1 MYKMI
6 IADDEHVVLKG
17 ISRTIPWQEYG
28 ICVAA
33 AAEDGKSLVELALKH
48 QPDIILTDIRMP
60 EFDGLS
66 ALAKLK
72 ELLPDCEF
80 LIMTAYEEFE
90 YAKKAIELGVSGYI
104 VKPVLK
110 SELVE
115 NVVGITKKLDAGRG
129 QRGDIAFED
138 ELSRQEAR
146 TAIERALRYMRS
158 HVERDASLLELAEY
172 LHMNPSYFSRY
183 FKEKTGKTFSET
195 MQEIKVERGKELLE
209 TTSMKNYEIAERLGY
224 RSAQHFSVL
233 FKNLTGL
240 TPQEYRNRKLEDL

>member
-1 MYKMI
+1 MYKII
-6 IADDEHVVLKG
+6 IADDEHIVLTG
-17 ISRTIPWQEYG
+17 IIRTIPWQEYG
-28 ICVAA
+28 VSVVA
-33 AAEDGKSLVELALKH
+33 AAEDGKKLVEFALRY

-60 EFDGLS
+60 GFDGLS
-66 ALAKLK
+66 ALAELK

-110 SELVE
+110 AELLEHVM
-115 NVVGITKKLDAGRG
+115 GITKKLDARRG
-129 QRGDIAFED
+129 YRTDLSSED
-138 ELSRQEAR
+138 AISQQESRSP
-146 TAIERALRYMRS
+146 IERALRYMRS
-158 HVERDASLLELAEY
+158 HVEKDLSLLEIAEY

-195 MQEIKVERGKELLE
+195 LQEIKVERAKTLIE
-209 TTSMKNYEIAERLGY
+209 TTNLKTYEIAERLGY

-233 FKNLTGL
+233 FKNYAGL
-240 TPQEYRNRKLEDL
+240 TPQEYRNQSV